1 MVGKRRS
8 AAKARAEAKRRS
20 PIAPE
25 EPSSSEP
32 ASKGLPTRLE
42 QAEPLPTLNELQS
55 EGLSPK
61 EYQSIAERQVLG
73 ILAASLQRSRDR
85 WLSEGIFE
93 RYWTKPSKK
102 KSQAES
108 LALNPPKDTMVKLG
122 PCTLTIEPHV
132 FEVMLHTVREPQ
144 SLPPPSTPVQP
155 PQRPILQYGPPS
167 SVAPKRPLH
176 VGNHGQP
183 ARNSTQASQHTSTP
197 PPIVSNSSATAQR
210 PSFQT
215 ISAPTPADGNA
226 NGNAVPSQGHSSAHN
241 SVPGSVQNPK
251 PSPDP
256 VIQMLATK
264 AATDHELKAL
274 MRVVASGKATHPQLK
289 VFQGHIDELTAILN
303 SQVNTSRPYVQDERP
318 SEAPPG
324 AGVLRPSPHAM
335 STLKPNGGTPS
346 SVITGRS
353 VPVSTSLA
361 IKTEHPAQPQPTQQ
375 ITHMKSKGHAMS
387 HKLDINAVLFEFAAG
402 SGDRFL
408 FPKYSILEYLPGG
421 TQVIVSFLV
430 VRKGSDS
437 ISGNYDPNLD
447 YYQPVT
453 MRLAAQTP
461 KILEPLVRVVA
472 DPAETRKYM
481 DDIMDNMTRA
491 EYVHLAMR
499 LPRDPHDID
508 EDEGGP
514 PDNDSDGS
522 IKDIPV
528 LTKLPILPK
537 GKKQKLG
544 KAPRGTAEVDGDSVT
559 VCNACGIK
567 WKTNSTRAQEAAQ
580 AAASGQPPPK
590 KMRVT
595 QKSTQ
600 AKGQD
605 SPLPTP
611 QATAQH
617 PHPAAVDTSSAIN
630 GALVNTKP
638 DTEMRDA
645 A

>member
-20 PIAPE
+20 PITPE
-25 EPSSSEP
+25 EPSSSE
-32 ASKGLPTRLE
+32 SVEKGLPTRLE
-42 QAEPLPTLNELQS
+42 EGESLPTLNELQP
-55 EGLSPK
+55 EGLSSR
-61 EYQSIAERQVLG
+61 EYQSIAERQDLFCLVLGGPRSRFSSG

-102 KSQAES
+102 KSQMET

-132 FEVMLHTVREPQ
+132 FEVMLHTVKEPQ

-167 SVAPKRPLH
+167 GATPKRPLH

-183 ARNSTQASQHTSTP
+183 ARNSTLPSQHTSTP
-197 PPIVSNSSATAQR
+197 PPVIGSSSAATQG

-215 ISAPTPADGNA
+215 ISTPTST

-241 SVPGSVQNPK
+241 GISGSSIQTPK

-289 VFQGHIDELTAILN
+289 IFQGHIDELTAILN
-303 SQVNTSRPYVQDERP
+303 SQGNTSRPLTQDERP
-318 SEAPPG
+318 PGAPPG
-324 AGVLRPSPHAM
+324 AGVLRPSPHVV
-335 STLKPNGGTPS
+335 STPRANGGVPS
-346 SVITGRS
+346 SVIAGRPA
-353 VPVSTSLA
+353 PVSSPLA
-361 IKTEHPAQPQPTQQ
+361 IKTEHPAQSQHTPQ
-375 ITHMKSKGHAMS
+375 ITHIKSKGHAMS
-387 HKLDINAVLFEFAAG
+387 HKSDINAVLFEFAAG

-472 DPAETRKYM
+472 DPVETRKYM

-508 EDEGGP
+508 DEDEGGP
-514 PDNDSDGS
+514 LDNDSEGS
-522 IKDIPV
+522 IRDIPIP
-528 LTKLPILPK
+528 TKLPILPR
-537 GKKQKLG
+537 GKKQNPG
-544 KAPRGTAEVDGDSVT
+544 KAPRGTVS
-559 VCNACGIK
+559 
-567 WKTNSTRAQEAAQ
+567 
-580 AAASGQPPPK
+580 
-590 KMRVT
+590 
-595 QKSTQ
+595 
-600 AKGQD
+600 
-605 SPLPTP
+605 PTP
-611 QATAQH
+611 NENIKVPYLICTYERQFPPIVLPPSRGRRLSQRRTTSCPVQGRGEWQTQQKHATFVTRLLH
-617 PHPAAVDTSSAIN
+617 LYGERPRLTAI
-630 GALVNTKP
+630 A
-638 DTEMRDA
+638 
-645 A
+645 